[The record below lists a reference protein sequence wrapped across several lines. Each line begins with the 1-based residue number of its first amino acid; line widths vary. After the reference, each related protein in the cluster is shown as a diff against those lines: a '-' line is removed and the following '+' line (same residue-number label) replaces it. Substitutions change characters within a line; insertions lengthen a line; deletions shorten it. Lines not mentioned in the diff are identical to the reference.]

1 MQWGLNVHQQPRQ
14 LDKRFSDLKLCQREQ
29 IAKWLRE
36 ETNDYYTRHQRYP
49 VGREA
54 EDVVDNAYVQI
65 VKAGIWIPYGEVYQL
80 LSQPQSANDE
90 ASAAR
95 LNEEALH
102 MCGRY
107 FLADSDNS
115 GELRSIIDQLN
126 RRGATVKTGEIFP
139 TDTVPVL
146 ANNRNRRVMPFSMQ
160 WGYTLPDGR
169 LLINAR
175 SETAGEKA
183 LFQDAMRQHRC
194 LIPATNYFEWEK
206 RGREKIK
213 YAIRQADAGLL
224 YMAGL
229 YRVENGRAVF
239 TILTRKPAEQIRF
252 IHDRMPVILTSD
264 AKQDWLN
271 LDCDVTQTLAQACEN
286 VAFCA
291 VDVSC

>member
-1 MQWGLNVHQQPRQ
+1 
-14 LDKRFSDLKLCQREQ
+14 
-29 IAKWLRE
+29 
-36 ETNDYYTRHQRYP
+36 
-49 VGREA
+49 
-54 EDVVDNAYVQI
+54 
-65 VKAGIWIPYGEVYQL
+65 
-80 LSQPQSANDE
+80 
-90 ASAAR
+90 
-95 LNEEALH
+95 

-107 FLADSDNS
+107 YIAEEDSAA
-115 GELRSIIDQLN
+115 ELQDIIEQLN
-126 RRGATVKTGEIFP
+126 RRGKEVKTGEIYP
-139 TDTVPVL
+139 TDTVPIL
-146 ANNRNRRVMPFSMQ
+146 ASNKSLIITPFAMK

-183 LFQDAMRQHRC
+183 LFQDAMCQHRC

-206 RGREKIK
+206 RGRGKIK

-252 IHDRMPVILTSD
+252 IHDRMPVILTSN

-271 LDCDVTQTLAQACEN
+271 LDCDAAQTLAQACEN

-291 VDVSC
+291 VNVSC

>member
-1 MQWGLNVHQQPRQ
+1 
-14 LDKRFSDLKLCQREQ
+14 
-29 IAKWLRE
+29 
-36 ETNDYYTRHQRYP
+36 
-49 VGREA
+49 
-54 EDVVDNAYVQI
+54 
-65 VKAGIWIPYGEVYQL
+65 
-80 LSQPQSANDE
+80 
-90 ASAAR
+90 
-95 LNEEALH
+95 
-102 MCGRY
+102 MCGRF
-107 FLADSDNS
+107 FLADNANS
-115 GELRSIIDQLN
+115 GELHGIIDQLN
-126 RRGATVKTGEIFP
+126 RRGVTVKTGEIFP

-146 ANNRNRRVMPFSMQ
+146 ANNRNRRVVPFSMQ

-175 SETAGEKA
+175 SETAGEKP

-213 YAIRQADAGLL
+213 YAIRQADASLL

-239 TILTRKPAEQIRF
+239 TILTRAPAEQIRF

-271 LDCDVTQTLAQACEN
+271 LDCDAAQILAQACEN

>member
-65 VKAGIWIPYGEVYQL
+65 VKAGIWIPYGV

-90 ASAAR
+90 ASAAG
-95 LNEEALH
+95 LNREALH

-107 FLADSDNS
+107 FLADSGNS
-115 GELRSIIDQLN
+115 GELRGIIDQLN

-175 SETAGEKA
+175 SETAGEKP
-183 LFQDAMRQHRC
+183 LFQDAMCQHRC

-206 RGREKIK
+206 RGRE
-213 YAIRQADAGLL
+213 
-224 YMAGL
+224 
-229 YRVENGRAVF
+229 NGRAVF
-239 TILTRKPAEQIRF
+239 TILTREPAEQIRF

-271 LDCDVTQTLAQACEN
+271 LDCDAAQTLAQACEN

>member
-1 MQWGLNVHQQPRQ
+1 
-14 LDKRFSDLKLCQREQ
+14 
-29 IAKWLRE
+29 
-36 ETNDYYTRHQRYP
+36 
-49 VGREA
+49 
-54 EDVVDNAYVQI
+54 
-65 VKAGIWIPYGEVYQL
+65 
-80 LSQPQSANDE
+80 
-90 ASAAR
+90 
-95 LNEEALH
+95 

-115 GELRSIIDQLN
+115 GELRDIIDQLN

-146 ANNRNRRVMPFSMQ
+146 ANNRNRRVVPFPMQ

-175 SETAGEKA
+175 SETAGEKP

-239 TILTRKPAEQIRF
+239 TILTREPAEQIRF
-252 IHDRMPVILTSD
+252 IHDRMPVIVPKEKK
-264 AKQDWLN
+264 ADWLSQQLT
-271 LDCDVTQTLAQACEN
+271 LDELLEDAETDMEFSEA
-286 VAFCA
+286 
-291 VDVSC
+291 

>member
-1 MQWGLNVHQQPRQ
+1 
-14 LDKRFSDLKLCQREQ
+14 
-29 IAKWLRE
+29 
-36 ETNDYYTRHQRYP
+36 
-49 VGREA
+49 
-54 EDVVDNAYVQI
+54 
-65 VKAGIWIPYGEVYQL
+65 
-80 LSQPQSANDE
+80 
-90 ASAAR
+90 
-95 LNEEALH
+95 
-102 MCGRY
+102 MCGRF
-107 FLADSDNS
+107 FLADNDNS
-115 GELRSIIDQLN
+115 GELRGIIDQLN
-126 RRGATVKTGEIFP
+126 RRGVTVKTGEIFP

-175 SETAGEKA
+175 SETAGEKP

-206 RGREKIK
+206 HGREKIK

-239 TILTRKPAEQIRF
+239 TILTREPAEQIRF
-252 IHDRMPVILTSD
+252 IHDRMPVILTSN

-271 LDCDVTQTLAQACEN
+271 LDCDAAQTLAQACEN
-286 VAFCA
+286 VTFCA